1 MKFKVSEV
9 AEVGAGR
16 CMVPGLYKA
25 KVSVVTDSVSSSGKD
40 MVRFTLNVR
49 EGSHKG
55 EVMYTQILVPN
66 SGDDES
72 ALRRTRDWIYMLM
85 STGLTYKQA
94 SGLMKKGL
102 DTDKLAGKSCFVD
115 LSKREVGDR
124 LFDEIKW
131 RTPEQAE
138 VQLSVTKEE
147 DAEEEEEEA
156 EEKGSPMD
164 EFFGGD
170 DDDDDIPF

>member
-9 AEVGAGR
+9 PEISAGR
-16 CMVPGLYKA
+16 CMVPGLYKV
-25 KVSVVTDSVSSSGKD
+25 KVSTATDAVSSNGND
-40 MVRFTLNVR
+40 MVRFTLHAS

-55 EVMYTQILVPN
+55 EVMFTQILVPN
-66 SGDDES
+66 SGDDEFDS
-72 ALRRTRDWIYMLM
+72 RRTRDWVHMLM

-94 SGLMKKGL
+94 RALMKKGL
-102 DTDKLAGKSCFVD
+102 DTDKLVGKTCFVD

-131 RTPEQAE
+131 RSPEQAE
-138 VQLSVTKEE
+138 VQLSVMKEE
-147 DAEEEEEEA
+147 DTEEEEEEA